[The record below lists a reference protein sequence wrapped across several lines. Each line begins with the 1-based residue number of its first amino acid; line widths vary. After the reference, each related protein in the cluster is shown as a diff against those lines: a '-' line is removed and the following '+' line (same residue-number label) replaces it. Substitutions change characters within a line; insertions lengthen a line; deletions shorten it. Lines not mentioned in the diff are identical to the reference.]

1 MLDKKMLKKDKYKA
15 IIIGAGKIAAHFDFP
30 KSRRIMTHAHAYLKH
45 PKTELAGFFDI
56 DKNAAEKAAKK
67 WGGNPYNDFD
77 EIFAREQPDIVS
89 ICVPD
94 ECHYEMLI
102 KTAKHKPRVIICEKP
117 ITNNFQD
124 TQKAV
129 AFFRRLN
136 IPVLIN
142 YSRRFDKSMQKI
154 KKEITQGKYGRVLCA
169 YGIYNK
175 GIVHNGAHL
184 IDLARYLFGEVKKS
198 SVLYHVSDY
207 GKKDRSAAG
216 FFKFDR
222 CGQFYLAAG
231 DNRSFFIFELD
242 IILEKKRIR
251 LLDSDQ
257 YLSWQNVISDPAYPG
272 CKCLGKPAVKKTSIN
287 SALMSL
293 IDNAADYLENKT
305 PLICNINSAW
315 RTEKICF
322 ELLNKCK

>member
-1 MLDKKMLKKDKYKA
+1 MSKKNKYKA
-15 IIIGAGKIAAHFDFP
+15 IIIGAGRIAAQFDFP
-30 KSRRIMTHAHAYLKH
+30 KSGRIMTHAHAYSRH

-56 DKNAAEKAAKK
+56 DKKAAEKAAKK
-67 WGGNPYNDFD
+67 WGGNSYDDFNK
-77 EIFAREQPDIVS
+77 IFAREQPDIVS

-94 ECHYEMLI
+94 ECHYKMLI
-102 KTAKHKPRVIICEKP
+102 KTAKHKPRMIICEKP
-117 ITNNFQD
+117 VTNNFQD

-129 AFFRRLN
+129 ALFSRLN
-136 IPVLIN
+136 TPVLIN

-169 YGIYNK
+169 HGIYTK
-175 GIVHNGAHL
+175 GIVHNGAHM
-184 IDLARYLFGEVKKS
+184 IDLARYLFGEIKKS
-198 SVLYHVSDY
+198 SVLYSVSDY
-207 GKKDRSAAG
+207 GKKDKSAAG
-216 FFKFDR
+216 FLKFDR
-222 CGQFYLAAG
+222 CEQFYLAAG

-272 CKCLGKPAVKKTSIN
+272 CKCLSKPIIKKTSIN
-287 SALMSL
+287 GALMEL
-293 IDNAADYLENKT
+293 INNAVAYLEQKT
-305 PLICNINSAW
+305 PLICDLDSAW
-315 RTEKICF
+315 QTEKTCF